1 MTEPAELAPHPAR
14 AFGARHPLPASGE
27 RERAAWGGR
36 AQRAKTGLASQ
47 LEEVPGIGPARRK
60 ALLKAFSKDIEAIR
74 VASIEDLTAV
84 PGITREIAENLK
96 TFEQEIIEQVRKLDA
111 ENHKRVLEFIR
122 SLGQPSVTEEEWL
135 EKAHALRLE
144 LRARY
149 GEGFVFNSLSVLDE
163 AREERLNDLM
173 GDG

>member
-1 MTEPAELAPHPAR
+1 M
-14 AFGARHPLPASGE
+14 GN
-27 RERAAWGGR
+27 
-36 AQRAKTGLASQ
+36 
-47 LEEVPGIGPARRK
+47 V
-60 ALLKAFSKDIEAIR
+60 
-74 VASIEDLTAV
+74 
-84 PGITREIAENLK
+84 

-111 ENHKRVLEFIR
+111 ENQKRVLEFIR